1 MPINEKELNVSLM
14 DRLDMIERIRKA
26 KEKGEKELE
35 EQLDMEERQIL
46 RKLYQESP
54 VRQDNQYLLR

>member
-26 KEKGEKELE
+26 KEKDEKELE

-46 RKLYQESP
+46 RKLYQEP
-54 VRQDNQYLLR
+54 LVRQDNQ